1 MAAGRAGEL
10 AVNGGCMAILIPSLG
25 FARFDTRGE
34 LRLAERLKDFLEEN
48 AVVWHNLP
56 VGPRS
61 RHPDFI
67 IVHPAN
73 GLLVLEVKDWR
84 LESIASAD
92 KTKVELLTSHGT
104 VRESSPLEQ
113 ARKYT
118 FEVVRTLERDGQ
130 LLFPAGHRFKGRP
143 ILPFGFGAVFTNITR
158 KQFDQTN
165 LKEVLAE
172 HLCVFKD
179 EMSEGADPEEFRSRL
194 WRMVYPRLGEPL
206 SMPQFDRL
214 RALLFPEIRIRQIAL
229 PLDEP
234 MVPDPSDRTLAV
246 MDMHQEQIA
255 RSLGEGHRIIRGVAG
270 SGKTLILAFRAEYLA
285 RAATKPVL
293 ILCYANGI
301 AGRLEDTMQSRGV
314 EDRVQVRTFHSW
326 CYWML
331 RTYGIPA
338 PSEREYPDYE
348 KRLAASVS
356 EVVKAV
362 DQGHIPTEQY
372 DAVLIDEAHDFEPQ
386 WLALAAKMVN
396 PRTKALMVVYDDIQA
411 IYKGRERPVWRQLG
425 IEAQGRTTVL
435 KVNYRNTAQ
444 IVAFAKRFASD
455 VIGAPGT
462 IADDEHAILLP
473 EDAGR
478 QGLVP
483 EVRQCVSIDAE
494 AHCIVEWFLGRKKAG
509 YEWPQMACLY
519 PEHWIGERVAQVL
532 AKHEVPFDMAKN
544 NRNRVSTK
552 RVAVRFL
559 SMHTAKGL
567 EFPCVAIAGLGLL
580 GRRGEA
586 IEECVRLT
594 YVGVTRATHEA
605 LLTYSSKSALVQ
617 RLIG

>member
-1 MAAGRAGEL
+1 
-10 AVNGGCMAILIPSLG
+10 MAILIPSLG
-25 FARFDTRGE
+25 YARFDTRGE

-56 VGPRS
+56 VGPRN

-84 LESIASAD
+84 LETIVSAD
-92 KTKVELLTSHGT
+92 KGNVELLTARGI
-104 VRESSPLEQ
+104 VRESHPLEQ

-118 FEVVRTLERDGQ
+118 FDVVRTLERDGQ
-130 LLFPAGHRFKGRP
+130 LLFPPGHRFMGKS
-143 ILPFGFGAVFTNITR
+143 IVPFGYGAVFTNITR
-158 KQFDQTN
+158 RQFDQTE
-165 LKEVLAE
+165 LREVFAE

-179 EMSEGADPEEFRSRL
+179 EMTEGADPEEFRGRL
-194 WRMVYPRLGEPL
+194 WRMVSQRFGEPL

-214 RALLFPEIRIRQIAL
+214 RALMFPEIRIRQIAL
-229 PLDEP
+229 PLDDAP
-234 MVPDPSDRTLAV
+234 APDPSDRTLAV

-270 SGKTLILAFRAEYLA
+270 SGKTLILAFRAEYMA
-285 RAATKPVL
+285 RGATRPVL

-301 AGRLEDTMQSRGV
+301 AGRLEDAMQARGV
-314 EDRVQVRTFHSW
+314 EHRVQVLTFHGW
-326 CYWML
+326 CYRML

-338 PSEREYPDYE
+338 PSERDYPDYAQ
-348 KRLAASVS
+348 RLAASVS

-362 DQGHIPTEQY
+362 DQGHIPMEQY

-386 WLALAAKMVN
+386 WLALAARMVN

-411 IYKGRERPVWRQLG
+411 IYKGRERPVWKQLG
-425 IEAQGRTTVL
+425 IEATGRTTVL

-444 IVAFAKRFASD
+444 IVAFARRFAAD

-462 IADDEHAILLP
+462 TADDEHPVLLP

-478 QGLVP
+478 QGLAP
-483 EVRQCVSIDAE
+483 DVRQCVSIEAE
-494 AHCIVEWFLGRKKAG
+494 THCVAEWFLGRKKAG

-519 PEHWIGERVAQVL
+519 PEHWIGEKVAQIL
-532 AKHEVPFDMAKN
+532 TKHGVPIDMAKN
-544 NRNRVSTK
+544 NRNRISTK
-552 RVAVRFL
+552 KMAVRLL

-567 EFPCVAIAGLGLL
+567 EFPCVAIAGLGFL
-580 GRRGEA
+580 GRHGEA

-605 LLTYSSKSALVQ
+605 LLTYSSESALVQ
-617 RLIG
+617 RLIA